1 MVIFHSVDESLG
13 EEYKRW
19 GYIAGK
25 GSRSEC
31 TRPKPN
37 SNHNEDKKANWLR
50 ALGIVSSWLS
60 ACIYPEVSTSVP
72 IEGR

>member
-1 MVIFHSVDESLG
+1 MVIFHSVDGSLG

-50 ALGIVSSWLS
+50 ALGIVTSWLS
-60 ACIYPEVSTSVP
+60 PYTYLEVSTCVP
-72 IEGR
+72 IEG

>member
-19 GYIAGK
+19 GYIADK

-31 TRPKPN
+31 TQPKPN
-37 SNHNEDKKANWLR
+37 SNHNEDKKPT
-50 ALGIVSSWLS
+50 G
-60 ACIYPEVSTSVP
+60 YEP
-72 IEGR
+72 